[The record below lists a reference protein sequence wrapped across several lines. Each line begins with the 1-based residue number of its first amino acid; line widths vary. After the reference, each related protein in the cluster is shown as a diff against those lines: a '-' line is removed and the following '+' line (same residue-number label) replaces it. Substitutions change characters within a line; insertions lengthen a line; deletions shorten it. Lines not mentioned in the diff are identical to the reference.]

1 MNSNANDSKIIQ
13 FKKYKSINIGIII
26 FGIIFIYLIATIVMY
41 ITAPR
46 VTMYEVRQG
55 SILKDTAYTGLAIRE
70 EIVVKAT
77 ESGYIN
83 YYMPNNSKAS
93 VGAKA
98 YTLSKS
104 PLNITNVSTEAE
116 LELSSEEKKVL
127 SQQLQGFNHDF
138 SEANFDTSY
147 QLKSELQNTLIDM
160 SNENISNQLDYI
172 LSQGNHS
179 NVTMYNVSED
189 GILVHSTDGLEN
201 LTVENANIS
210 HLDKSKY
217 QKTEYAPNT
226 KISAGD
232 NVYKIISDEHWTLMI
247 DLDDETT
254 EVLKNK
260 NYVKVQFSKDNRIVW
275 GELEIKPVNNHNI
288 AYLSFENSMIRYASE
303 RYLDV
308 KLILEDETGLK
319 IPKTSVTEKE
329 FYVVPVS
336 YITQGG
342 NSSSDGV
349 LKQTIDAAGNTIQE
363 FKSVDIYYRNE
374 EVVYLDPNAFEE
386 NATIMKPESNEV
398 FKLNET
404 AALKGV
410 YCINKGYAVF
420 KQINILCESDSYYI
434 VEEGNSYGLSNYDHI
449 ALDCSNIKENDV
461 VY

>member
-1 MNSNANDSKIIQ
+1 MNSNANDSNVVK
-13 FKKYKSINIGIII
+13 FKKRKHINIGIVI

-46 VTMYEVRQG
+46 ITMYEVRQG

-70 EIVVKAT
+70 ESVVTAT

-83 YYMPNNSKAS
+83 YYSPNNSKAN
-93 VGAKA
+93 VGAKV
-98 YTLSKS
+98 YTLSED
-104 PLNITNVSTEAE
+104 PLNISHVSTDEE
-116 LELSSEEKKVL
+116 IELSSEEKKAL
-127 SQQLQGFNHDF
+127 ALQVQSFNHDF
-138 SEANFDTSY
+138 NESNFDASY
-147 QLKSELQNTLIDM
+147 QLKSELQNTLVDM

-179 NVTMYNVSED
+179 DVTMYHSLED
-189 GILVHSTDGLEN
+189 GIIVHSTDGLEY
-201 LTVENANIS
+201 LTVENANIT
-210 HLDKSKY
+210 HLDKLKH
-217 QKTEYAPNT
+217 QKTEYSPNT

-232 NVYKIISDEHWTLMI
+232 NVYKIITDENWTLMI
-247 DLDDETT
+247 DLDDETA
-254 EVLKNK
+254 EILKDK
-260 NYVKVQFSKDNRIVW
+260 TFVKVQFSKDNRIVW
-275 GELEIKPVNNHNI
+275 AELEIKQLDNHNI
-288 AYLSFENSMIRYASE
+288 AYLKFENSMIRYASE

-342 NSSSDGV
+342 NSTSDGV
-349 LKQTIDAAGNTIQE
+349 LKQSTDADGNVILE
-363 FKSVDIYYRNE
+363 FKAVDIYYKNE
-374 EVVYLDPNAFEE
+374 EVVYLDPNSFED
-386 NATIMKPESNEV
+386 NASIIKPESNEIL
-398 FKLNET
+398 KLNET
-404 AALKGV
+404 ATLQGV